1 MRSPITTLNANCR
14 PLVNLYNQLTRN
26 HMTTESMN
34 ALEYAAYVRLALFC
48 LMGGCAI
55 ITASLWLSVY
65 FDWRKSN
72 RK

>member
-1 MRSPITTLNANCR
+1 
-14 PLVNLYNQLTRN
+14 
-26 HMTTESMN
+26 MTTESMN

-65 FDWRKSN
+65 FDWRKAN
-72 RK
+72 RNK